1 MNRHDPSSPPT
12 TARPKV
18 FRRRYLIDP
27 KRQLRTTLMT
37 TSLVV
42 VLVILVNLGFG
53 FLRSNQASFLSAAA
67 PQLSPVIEEQETVYS
82 LAMVVFSVML
92 VAAVSIKTIVETH
105 RTAGAVF
112 AVRQRMER
120 VTAGDYD
127 ISLRLRE
134 NDNLE
139 DLVRP
144 FNAMVASLRDNASR
158 DASRFERLTARA
170 EDLGPAGEDLAAEL
184 RGLAR
189 DRSRSAS

>member
-1 MNRHDPSSPPT
+1 MNRHAPSAPIAT
-12 TARPKV
+12 VHTKV

-27 KRQLRTTLMT
+27 KRQLRATLMT

-42 VLVILVNLGFG
+42 VLVIMVNVGFG

-67 PQLSPVIEEQETVYS
+67 PQLSPLLEEQETVLK
-82 LAMVVFSVML
+82 LAMIVFSVML
-92 VAAVSIKTIVETH
+92 VAAVSLKTIVETH

-112 AVRQRMER
+112 AVRQRIER

-139 DLVRP
+139 NLVDP
-144 FNAMVASLRDNASR
+144 FNAMVAALRNSATNEASE
-158 DASRFERLTARA
+158 FERLATQAQK
-170 EDLGPAGEDLAAEL
+170 LGPEGETIAAGLRDLARTRL
-184 RGLAR
+184 L
-189 DRSRSAS
+189 SAS